1 MILACLVSL
10 VAFLASEETR
20 DLDIGLEKP
29 RQDAIVTAPT
39 VAKEEETL
47 TTVGS

>member
-1 MILACLVSL
+1 MIFACLVSL

-29 RQDAIVTAPT
+29 DQDALVSSPK
-39 VAKEEETL
+39 VSKEETL

>member
-1 MILACLVSL
+1 MVFACLVSL

-29 RQDAIVTAPT
+29 AQNALVSKPK
-39 VAKEEETL
+39 VAKEEPL
-47 TTVGS
+47 TPVGS